1 MKKYDHKKI
10 EKKWQRYWA
19 DKKIYKTKEGGKKP
33 KCYVLDMFPYPSG
46 EGLHV
51 GHPRGYIATDVYS
64 RFKRM
69 NGFNVLHPMG
79 FDSFGLP
86 AENYAIKNKIHPE
99 IAVKNN
105 VKKFKGQLEII
116 GFDYDWDRE
125 IITSDPNFY
134 KWTQWMFL
142 KMFEKGLACE
152 SYEPI
157 NFCPS
162 CLTGLA
168 NEDVED
174 GKCERCGT
182 PVIKKPMRQW
192 VLKITDYAERMLE
205 DLKELKGWPEHI
217 KETQRNWIG
226 KSEGTTVKFKV
237 FGSKFSAGDLEI
249 FTTRIDTIFGCTYV
263 VISPEHPLMQ
273 EYEKAPRPK
282 GEFGIIN
289 FEEVKKYIEKPPS
302 TSDVEGKREKNGVE
316 LKGIKA
322 VNPFNNEEVPIFVA
336 DYVLGGYGTGAVMAV
351 PAHDE
356 RDWEF
361 AKKYNLPVKMVI
373 CPNYPKPICPVLDK
387 AYTGEGHLVGSGEF
401 SGMKSSEAREKMT
414 KWLEEKKLGGRKIN
428 YKLKDWVFSRQRY
441 WGEPIP
447 LIHCENCGVVPVP
460 EKDLPVKL
468 PKVKF
473 YEPTDTGESP
483 LAKMEKWVNVK
494 CPKCGGKGKR
504 ETNTMPQWAGS
515 SWYYLAYIMRGISNP
530 PAGRAGFQFPISKYK
545 KAFQH
550 WMPVDMYV
558 GGTEHAT
565 RHLIYAR
572 FWHKFLYDIGVVGD
586 KEPFAGLKNQ
596 GLIMGSDNRKMSKR
610 WGNIVNPD
618 DVVKEYGADTLRVY
632 EMFMG
637 PFNQPISW
645 STDNMV
651 GSRRFL
657 ERIWKLREKI
667 NPKSEIR
674 NSKQIQNHK
683 IQNPK
688 LEPLIHKTI
697 KKVSEDIENFHFNT
711 AVSGLMILL
720 NEMEKEPE
728 IFNFQFSIFN
738 KLLSPFAPHIAE
750 ELWFDIGDKKSIH
763 LEKWPVFDA
772 SKTIENSFKLV
783 VQIDGKARDFFEVP
797 AGISEDEAKALTLK
811 RENVKKWVGDKRIE
825 KTIYVSNK
833 IISIVTRT

>member
-1 MKKYDHKKI
+1 MKKYNHDKI
-10 EKKWQRYWA
+10 ERKWQRYWA

-33 KCYVLDMFPYPSG
+33 KCYILDMFPYPSG

-51 GHPRGYIATDVYS
+51 GHPRGYIAADVYS

-105 VKKFKGQLEII
+105 VKKFKKQLEII

-134 KWTQWMFL
+134 KWTQWIFL
-142 KMFEKGLACE
+142 KMFEKGLAYE

-157 NFCPS
+157 NWCPS
-162 CLTGLA
+162 CKTGLA

-174 GKCERCGT
+174 DKCERCAT
-182 PVIKKPMRQW
+182 PVVKKPMRQW
-192 VLKITDYAERMLE
+192 ILKITDYAERMLE
-205 DLKELKGWPEHI
+205 DLNELKGWPEHI
-217 KETQRNWIG
+217 KEAQRNWIG
-226 KSEGTTVKFKV
+226 RSEGVEMKFEIRSTKSETN
-237 FGSKFSAGDLEI
+237 SKSQIQNLKQFIEV
-249 FTTRIDTIFGCTYV
+249 FTTRIDTIFGVTYLV
-263 VISPEHPLMQ
+263 LAPESKIIEELKGQISNL
-273 EYEKAPRPK
+273 
-282 GEFGIIN
+282 
-289 FEEVKKYIEKPPS
+289 EEVEKYIEEAKNKS
-302 TSDVEGKREKNGVE
+302 ELQRTDLVKEKTGVE

-322 VNPFNNEEVPIFVA
+322 VNPANGEELPVWMA
-336 DYVLGGYGTGAVMAV
+336 DYVLAGYGTGAIMAV

-356 RDWEF
+356 RDFEF
-361 AKKYNLPVKMVI
+361 AKKYNLPVFNAALV
-373 CPNYPKPICPVLDK
+373 DK
-387 AYTGEGHLVGSGEF
+387 D
-401 SGMKSSEAREKMT
+401 EAI
-414 KWLEEKKLGGRKIN
+414 KKVNGKKTIN

-447 LIHCENCGVVPVP
+447 LIHCESCGVVPVP

-483 LAKMEKWVNVK
+483 LAKMEKWVKVK

-515 SWYYLAYIMRGISNP
+515 SWYCLAYALGI
-530 PAGRAGFQFPISKYK
+530 K
-545 KAFQH
+545 KLKGKTKNYLNDKAIKTLLDF

-572 FWHKFLYDIGVVGD
+572 FWHKFLYDIGVVGG

-596 GLIMGSDNRKMSKR
+596 GLILGSDGRKMSKR
-610 WGNIVNPD
+610 WGNIVSPD
-618 DVVKEYGADTLRVY
+618 DIVKEYGADSLRLY

-637 PFNQPISW
+637 PFDQMIPWDTRNI
-645 STDNMV
+645 V
-651 GSRRFL
+651 GVKRFL
-657 ERIWKLREKI
+657 ERVW
-667 NPKSEIR
+667 
-674 NSKQIQNHK
+674 K
-683 IQNPK
+683 IQSKVVKSIKSVKLQENFK
-688 LEPLIHKTI
+688 LERLIHKTI
-697 KKVSEDIENFHFNT
+697 KKVTEDIENFHFNT

-750 ELWFDIGDKKSIH
+750 ELWSDIGGKKSIH
-763 LEKWPVFDA
+763 MEDWPIFDA
-772 SKTIENSFKLV
+772 SKTIENSFKLI
-783 VQIDGKARDFFEVP
+783 VQIDGKTRDFFEVP

-811 RENVKKWVGDKRIE
+811 RTNVKKWVGDKRIE
-825 KTIYVSNK
+825 KTIYVPNK

>member
-1 MKKYDHKKI
+1 MKKYNHDKI
-10 EKKWQRYWA
+10 ERKWQRYWA

-105 VKKFKGQLEII
+105 VKKFKGQLELI

-125 IITSDPNFY
+125 IITSDSEFY
-134 KWTQWMFL
+134 KWTQWIFL
-142 KMFEKGLACE
+142 KMFEKGLAYE

-157 NFCPS
+157 NWCPS
-162 CLTGLA
+162 CKTGLA

-174 GKCERCGT
+174 DKCERCAT
-182 PVIKKPMRQW
+182 PVVKKPMRQW
-192 VLKITDYAERMLE
+192 ILKITDYAERMLE
-205 DLKELKGWPEHI
+205 DLDELKGWPEHI
-217 KETQRNWIG
+217 KEAQRNWIG
-226 KSEGTTVKFKV
+226 RSEGVEMKFEIRSTKSETN
-237 FGSKFSAGDLEI
+237 SKSQIQNLKQFIEV
-249 FTTRIDTIFGCTYV
+249 FTTRIDTIFGVTYLV
-263 VISPEHPLMQ
+263 LAPESKIIEELKGQISNL
-273 EYEKAPRPK
+273 
-282 GEFGIIN
+282 
-289 FEEVKKYIEKPPS
+289 EEVEKYIEEAKNKS
-302 TSDVEGKREKNGVE
+302 ELQRTDLVKEKTGVE

-322 VNPFNNEEVPIFVA
+322 VNPANGEELPVWMA
-336 DYVLGGYGTGAVMAV
+336 DYVLAGYGTGAIMAV

-356 RDWEF
+356 RDFEF
-361 AKKYNLPVKMVI
+361 AKKYNLPVFNAALV
-373 CPNYPKPICPVLDK
+373 DK
-387 AYTGEGHLVGSGEF
+387 D
-401 SGMKSSEAREKMT
+401 EAI
-414 KWLEEKKLGGRKIN
+414 KKVNGKKTIN

-447 LIHCENCGVVPVP
+447 LIHCESCGVVPVP

-483 LAKMEKWVNVK
+483 LAKMEKWVKVK

-515 SWYYLAYIMRGISNP
+515 SWYCLAYALGI
-530 PAGRAGFQFPISKYK
+530 K
-545 KAFQH
+545 KLKGKTKNYLNDKAIKTLLDF

-572 FWHKFLYDIGVVGD
+572 FWHKFLYDIGVVGG

-596 GLIMGSDNRKMSKR
+596 GLILGSDGRKMSKR
-610 WGNIVNPD
+610 WGNIVSPD
-618 DVVKEYGADTLRVY
+618 DIVKEYGADSLRLY

-637 PFNQPISW
+637 PFDQPIPW
-645 STDNMV
+645 DIRNIIGV
-651 GSRRFL
+651 KRFL
-657 ERIWKLREKI
+657 ERVYSLSLKI
-667 NPKSEIR
+667 KNKKS
-674 NSKQIQNHK
+674 K
-683 IQNPK
+683 IKISEK
-688 LEPLIHKTI
+688 LESLIHQTI

-711 AVSGLMILL
+711 AISALMILL
-720 NEMEKEPE
+720 NEMEKQDSLKIEDYKLL
-728 IFNFQFSIFN
+728 I

-750 ELWFDIGDKKSIH
+750 ELWFGSGGKRSIH
-763 LEKWPVFDA
+763 LEKWPIFDV
-772 SKTIENSFKLV
+772 SKTVENSFKLV
-783 VQIDGKARDFFEVP
+783 VQINGKARDFFEVP
-797 AGISEDEAKALTLK
+797 AGISEDEAKDLTLK
-811 RENVKKWVGDKRIE
+811 RENVKKWIGDKHIE
-825 KTIYVSNK
+825 KIIYVSNK
-833 IISIVTRT
+833 IISIVTQI